1 MADDSF
7 KIILGSI
14 LTTKKEYEFTS
25 KKDYSAWGI
34 NRTLSYYKDTI
45 LYANMMNINHTLP
58 EKLQYHYLLNTIRPM
73 KRKYQD
79 MKRLK
84 KEKHK
89 KGESETDD
97 ESGTG
102 TGKAGYSQSR
112 EGLEVL
118 EKALHNIRPTV
129 EVKSRRVGGATYQ
142 VPIEVDPTRGV
153 ALAMRWIVKAASDR
167 SEKTMILRLAAE
179 IHDAFEGRGTA
190 VKIRDDM
197 HRMAKANQ
205 AFAHYRW

>member
-1 MADDSF
+1 MPRRKAAI
-7 KIILGSI
+7 KREILPDPLYGSESLAKFI
-14 LTTKKEYEFTS
+14 NVVMRKGKKSLAERIV
-25 KKDYSAWGI
+25 YSA
-34 NRTLSYYKDTI
+34 
-45 LYANMMNINHTLP
+45 
-58 EKLQYHYLLNTIRPM
+58 LNEA
-73 KRKYQD
+73 

-89 KGESETDD
+89 KGESETDG
-97 ESGTG
+97 ESGSG